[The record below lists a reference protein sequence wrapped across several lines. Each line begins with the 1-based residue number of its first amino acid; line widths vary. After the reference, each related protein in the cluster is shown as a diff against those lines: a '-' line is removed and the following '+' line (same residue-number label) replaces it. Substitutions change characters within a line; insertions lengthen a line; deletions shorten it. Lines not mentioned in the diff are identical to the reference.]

1 MAGIEEIKIISVSES
16 VSQHKQYQKQM
27 VQWLHPG
34 KKLKSLTTQKEAS
47 IMTNGTYTDLSSHT
61 VTVTATNNGYMPTYA
76 DGEVVFV

>member
-1 MAGIEEIKIISVSES
+1 
-16 VSQHKQYQKQM
+16 M

-47 IMTNGTYTDLSSHT
+47 IMSNGTYTELSGHT
-61 VTVTATNNGYMPTYA
+61 VTVTATNNGYMLTYA